1 MYKLFVNQNF
11 VVIIQKSYN
20 QKLKTMIWL
29 RKDHSFWGYVVF
41 VFVNLLFYS
50 SHLDVAQVQM
60 LMPPFD
66 KNTFID
72 LSVFYFKGFSLFLS
86 KLNVISNYG
95 TQERFFFVRIGRCSE
110 IGSGELWMATEHGS
124 SARSIHERISQINQR
139 ESERRRAQGI
149 KINLYVN
156 FMLK

>member
-1 MYKLFVNQNF
+1 LAEKRPQL
-11 VVIIQKSYN
+11 
-20 QKLKTMIWL
+20 LGL
-29 RKDHSFWGYVVF
+29 RRLCVCQSSF
-41 VFVNLLFYS
+41 LLFTLGCRPS
-50 SHLDVAQVQM
+50 PNVDA
-60 LMPPFD
+60 PFD